1 MTQLATKVSSVSP
14 KGGENDFGSTLALA
28 CDSGVVAV
36 AKTVEAVKATAS
48 GTFHGS
54 KTEEAGDTKK
64 KLSCSIANVA
74 DTNAQPLVLPKNAT
88 AAIIQ
93 PIVPLPILAT
103 PGKIAVGEESY
114 AGDTSKD
121 AVAAVNLP
129 MTSGLQD
136 GLNVGVAQE
145 GPGGLTTANSTGV
158 APASVTS
165 VSVVA
170 QAPLPATASAPVAAA
185 AKVAVELRMPSPLEL
200 KESAST
206 AKADSKAV
214 LPVPAAVQSRPP
226 MPDSVA
232 DSTKA
237 TDIGKQRVPTE
248 VTQSP
253 ERVTAAPKPDAAS
266 SGKDDLKKPSDPQ
279 LVGLVDSGNTPL
291 PTATVLPADALAGAN
306 GVGLNLAG
314 SNAAHLSSAGSNVNG
329 LAQQT
334 GGVQPTV
341 AAKSKGSS
349 FDAGM
354 KSNDE
359 TNSGVS
365 AKGTDAVA
373 PIHAS
378 QNLFTAD
385 RDASAPMST
394 AAGQASQQV
403 SPTGAAPV
411 QSQTG
416 QLAGSSQPAS
426 PTPATAAVSA
436 AAPVPVTQTDVHAM
450 SSVSNAQLI
459 QSAQHSE
466 MRVGMQS
473 AEFGNI
479 SINTSLN
486 HQALSAQIS
495 TEHLELGRALAVH
508 MPAIEEKLS
517 SAYGVQAR
525 VEVRD
530 GGNSGSSSS
539 YSSSGQQSNENRQSR
554 GASASNA
561 GSAAANPMMPLVGS
575 STSSIVAESSRLDIR
590 V

>member
-1 MTQLATKVSSVSP
+1 
-14 KGGENDFGSTLALA
+14 
-28 CDSGVVAV
+28 
-36 AKTVEAVKATAS
+36 
-48 GTFHGS
+48 
-54 KTEEAGDTKK
+54 
-64 KLSCSIANVA
+64 
-74 DTNAQPLVLPKNAT
+74 
-88 AAIIQ
+88 
-93 PIVPLPILAT
+93 
-103 PGKIAVGEESY
+103 
-114 AGDTSKD
+114 
-121 AVAAVNLP
+121 
-129 MTSGLQD
+129 
-136 GLNVGVAQE
+136 
-145 GPGGLTTANSTGV
+145 
-158 APASVTS
+158 
-165 VSVVA
+165 
-170 QAPLPATASAPVAAA
+170 
-185 AKVAVELRMPSPLEL
+185 MPSPLEL

-206 AKADSKAV
+206 AKADCKAV
-214 LPVPAAVQSRPP
+214 LPAPAAVQSRPSV
-226 MPDSVA
+226 PDSVA

-237 TDIGKQRVPTE
+237 TDIGKQRGTTE

-279 LVGLVDSGNTPL
+279 LAVLVDSGNTPL
-291 PTATVLPADALAGAN
+291 PTATVLPADASAGAN
-306 GVGLNLAG
+306 GVGLKLAG

-329 LAQQT
+329 SAQQS

-341 AAKSKGSS
+341 AAKSKGSA

-373 PIHAS
+373 PIHSS
-378 QNLFTAD
+378 QNLLTAD

-403 SPTGAAPV
+403 SPTSAASA

-416 QLAGSSQPAS
+416 QLAGSSQPTS
-426 PTPATAAVSA
+426 PTTATAAGSA
-436 AAPVPVTQTDVHAM
+436 AAPAPVTQTDVHAM

-479 SINTSLN
+479 SISTSLN

-495 TEHLELGRALAVH
+495 TDHLELGRALAVH

-530 GGNSGSSSS
+530 GGNGGSSSS
-539 YSSSGQQSNENRQSR
+539 YSNSGQQSNESRQSR
-554 GASASNA
+554 GSNAFSA
-561 GSAAANPMMPLVGS
+561 GSAAANQRMPLIGS
-575 STSSIVAESSRLDIR
+575 TTGSIAAESPRLDIR